1 MMPIGGSVEVSRGL
15 PYGCEYGVRSFR
27 RAFYA
32 ENPFRRVDEMSTQ
45 PRSNPDA
52 KRRGQALAGALA
64 GLVVVIVLFAVF
76 FGVKAGSKDKPA
88 AQPAA
93 QPAAAASQPAADPSA
108 DPAQADP
115 QASQPAAANVQIPAA
130 LSKAPTVK
138 AGKGKVTKIKITPI
152 IQGTGPVVKKG
163 QTLTANYVAATYK
176 DGKVIDSSWKGG
188 QPFST
193 PIGVG
198 QVIPGWDNSIPGQ
211 RIGSRLQIDVPA
223 AQAYGAKQG
232 DLRFIVDLLAAQ

>member
-1 MMPIGGSVEVSRGL
+1 
-15 PYGCEYGVRSFR
+15 
-27 RAFYA
+27 
-32 ENPFRRVDEMSTQ
+32 MSTQ
-45 PRSNPDA
+45 PRSHPDA

-76 FGVKAGSKDKPA
+76 FGVKAGSNDKPA
-88 AQPAA
+88 PAA
-93 QPAAAASQPAADPSA
+93 APPAAAASQPAEEPSA
-108 DPAQADP
+108 EPTQADP
-115 QASQPAAANVQIPAA
+115 QAQASPPAAANVKIPAA

-138 AGKGKVTKIKITPI
+138 AGKGAVPKIKITPI
-152 IQGTGPVVKKG
+152 VQGTGPVVKKG
-163 QTLTANYVAATYK
+163 QTLTANYVVATYK
-176 DGKVIDSSWKGG
+176 DGKVVDSSWTRG

-211 RIGSRLQIDVPA
+211 RVGSRLQIDVPA
-223 AQAYGAKQG
+223 AQAYGPQQG

>member
-1 MMPIGGSVEVSRGL
+1 
-15 PYGCEYGVRSFR
+15 
-27 RAFYA
+27 
-32 ENPFRRVDEMSTQ
+32 MSNQ
-45 PRSNPDA
+45 PRSNPEA

-88 AQPAA
+88 AAA
-93 QPAAAASQPAADPSA
+93 QPAAAASQPAAEPSSDPSPA

-115 QASQPAAANVQIPAA
+115 QASAPAAANVKIPAA

-138 AGKGKVTKIKITPI
+138 AGKGTVTKIKITPI
-152 IQGTGPVVKKG
+152 VQGTGAVVKKG
-163 QTLTANYVAATYK
+163 QTLTANYVVATYK
-176 DGKVIDSSWKGG
+176 DGKVVDSSWTRG

-211 RIGSRLQIDVPA
+211 RLGSRLQIDVPA
-223 AQAYGAKQG
+223 ALAYGPQQG
-232 DLRFIVDLLAAQ
+232 DLRFIVDLLAAK